1 MRLEKPDWFSILS
14 ATMAYAWIPQF
25 VCQQLFRGFRLP
37 GNAALSSLFYSLSRV
52 GSGLWLRCVG
62 CYLWM
67 FPGCFRS
74 IFSTPSWNVL
84 CSIPLPNWFSFNIGR
99 ALQCPLRWSCS
110 IPTCLPREFLQS
122 MILFAYIDV
131 DWKKSFTL
139 HLIKAD
145 FFHDIRMNSI
155 ERNLTWNR
163 LSREKRISDY
173 MLYSVKPVRLSAIR
187 T

>member
-1 MRLEKPDWFSILS
+1 MAPFLQIRNFHVRQHKEKRRAIAKKVNPYKFNKERRAIAKFQMSLRCGWKNRIDSRYWALQWPMH
-14 ATMAYAWIPQF
+14 AQF

-84 CSIPLPNWFSFNIGR
+84 CSIPLPNWFSFLIGR

-139 HLIKAD
+139 HLI
-145 FFHDIRMNSI
+145 
-155 ERNLTWNR
+155 
-163 LSREKRISDY
+163 
-173 MLYSVKPVRLSAIR
+173 
-187 T
+187 